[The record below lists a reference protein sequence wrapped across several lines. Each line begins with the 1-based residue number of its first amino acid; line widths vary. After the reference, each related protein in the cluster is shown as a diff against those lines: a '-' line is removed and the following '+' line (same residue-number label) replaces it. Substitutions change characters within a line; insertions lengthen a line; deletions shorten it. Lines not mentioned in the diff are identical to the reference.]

1 MNVFGVD
8 YSRSMINISSK
19 AIPNGKFVC
28 CEADQISFKKNKF
41 DAIII
46 FSSIQYFPDK
56 KYFKNVLLK
65 INKILKKNSF
75 LYIGEIVEKNKQDE
89 FNDYRKRQLS
99 KKEYKKKY
107 LGNQNSELRHFSL
120 NRTELI
126 KFLDGEY
133 KNIEIFNSVLRG
145 REKEIYRFDVCCQK
159 K

>member
-19 AIPNGKFVC
+19 QFQMANSFVAKQIKFL
-28 CEADQISFKKNKF
+28 FKKNKF

-75 LYIGEIVEKNKQDE
+75 LYIGEIVEKKINK
-89 FNDYRKRQLS
+89 
-99 KKEYKKKY
+99 
-107 LGNQNSELRHFSL
+107 
-120 NRTELI
+120 I
-126 KFLDGEY
+126 
-133 KNIEIFNSVLRG
+133 I
-145 REKEIYRFDVCCQK
+145 
-159 K
+159 